1 MEKNTNRYLNEI
13 EVSQLTGF
21 ALSTLRNKRFS
32 GEGIPYIKVGR
43 SVRYN
48 YQDVIDYMEKRKIKT
63 LDTMQKA

>member
-1 MEKNTNRYLNEI
+1 MEPNTNKYLNEI
-13 EVSQLTGF
+13 EVSQITGF

-48 YQDVIDYMEKRKIKT
+48 YQDVIEFMEKRKIKT
-63 LDTMQKA
+63 LDTLQNT